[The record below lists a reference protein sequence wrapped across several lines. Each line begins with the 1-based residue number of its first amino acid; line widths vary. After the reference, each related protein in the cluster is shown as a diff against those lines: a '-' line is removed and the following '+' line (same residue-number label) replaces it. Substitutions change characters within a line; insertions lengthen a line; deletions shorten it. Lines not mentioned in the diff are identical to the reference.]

1 MARVPSQT
9 EDEASLAIRAA
20 WLHFIGGLTQGQVAE
35 RLGVS
40 SVKAHRLITR
50 ATQIG
55 AVKVSIEGD
64 VAECVRLEVELSARY
79 GLDYCE
85 VVPDIELHE
94 APLRELGAA
103 GAAFL
108 RREIEA
114 HPNSVIGIGNGRTLS
129 AVVSE
134 LRREAA
140 PGVRF
145 VSLLGGLTR
154 NYAAN
159 PFDVMHRLAEKT
171 HGQAWTMPVP
181 FFANTAD
188 DRRVLLA
195 QRGVQEVLDLA
206 GEAKMLLVGIG
217 AVGTSANLVAAHVLE
232 REEIEAAAAEGAV
245 GELLGHFFAADGRVV
260 ATGLSARALSP
271 ALDSLH
277 GRRVVAVAGGA
288 DKTDAL
294 AAVLNG
300 GILKGLVTVEQT
312 ARALVERAERVDAQ
326 ARPTRRAGALKVVK

>member
-1 MARVPSQT
+1 MARSPSQT
-9 EDEASLAIRAA
+9 DDEASLAIRAA
-20 WLHFIGGLTQGQVAE
+20 WLHFIGGLTQAQVAE

-55 AVKVSIEGD
+55 AVKVSIEGEI
-64 VAECVRLEVELSARY
+64 AECARLEAALSARY

-85 VVPDIELHE
+85 VVPEIELRGA

-103 GAAFL
+103 GAGFL

-114 HPNSVIGIGNGRTLS
+114 HPDGVIGIGNGRTLS
-129 AVVSE
+129 AVVSD
-134 LRREAA
+134 LRRESA
-140 PGVRF
+140 PGIRF

-154 NYAAN
+154 NFAAN

-171 HGQAWTMPVP
+171 QGQAWTMPVP

-206 GEAKMLLVGIG
+206 GAAQMMLVGIG

-245 GELLGHFFAADGRVV
+245 GELLGHFFAADGGVV
-260 ATGLSARALSP
+260 AQALTARALSP
-271 ALDSLH
+271 ALDSLR
-277 GRRVVAVAGGA
+277 GRRLVAVAGGA
-288 DKTDAL
+288 DKTEAM
-294 AAVLNG
+294 AAVLEA
-300 GILKGLVTVEQT
+300 GILRGLITVEQT
-312 ARALVERAERVDAQ
+312 AQALADRATAAPAGRRV
-326 ARPTRRAGALKVVK
+326 AGLRVVR